1 MGPSLGTAKLREGSL
16 TAVLQM
22 LPGECVSEWQ
32 HPAARWPEVRGAGL
46 SGPGANNHT
55 HYRLVIISSHH
66 QAEGDTEAVIWI
78 SILSIISI
86 ISRRHY
92 QLAVPRLSH
101 VPGLTV
107 TQGQCQCLA
116 RWGLCE
122 VIDMFS
128 ESGHLHGA
136 SEYLIADTDRIL
148 GTLWPPGTM
157 HKSDQLS
164 VLAKKKVGDWTIWSV
179 ESLCQCSQ

>member
-1 MGPSLGTAKLREGSL
+1 MCLSDSILLLAGQRSGVP
-16 TAVLQM
+16 
-22 LPGECVSEWQ
+22 
-32 HPAARWPEVRGAGL
+32 GL

-66 QAEGDTEAVIWI
+66 QAVIWI

-116 RWGLCE
+116 RWGLCA

-136 SEYLIADTDRIL
+136 IRIL
-148 GTLWPPGTM
+148 DCRYRQDTGDTVATWDNTQVR
-157 HKSDQLS
+157 SAIS
-164 VLAKKKVGDWTIWSV
+164 VGKE
-179 ESLCQCSQ
+179 ESGLDYNL